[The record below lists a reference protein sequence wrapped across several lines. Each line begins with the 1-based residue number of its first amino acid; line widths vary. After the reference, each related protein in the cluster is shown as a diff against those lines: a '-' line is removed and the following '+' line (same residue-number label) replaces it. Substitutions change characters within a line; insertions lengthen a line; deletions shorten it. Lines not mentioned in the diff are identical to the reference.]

1 MSRRISLIHHDY
13 CPYLEERHGVRVDYA
28 EFSMLGAAAPG
39 YKILGYSCDCSDD
52 CPYPRRDVR
61 GLVLYSTLRRKN
73 HSDLHH

>member
-1 MSRRISLIHHDY
+1 MSRRFSLIHHDY

-39 YKILGYSCDCSDD
+39 YKILDYSCDCSDD

-61 GLVLYSTLRRKN
+61 GSCPVFNTAPEEPF
-73 HSDLHH
+73 

>member
-28 EFSMLGAAAPG
+28 EFSMSVPQLLAIRYWAIPVTVRMIAL
-39 YKILGYSCDCSDD
+39 ILAEMCVD
-52 CPYPRRDVR
+52 
-61 GLVLYSTLRRKN
+61 LVLYSTLRRKN

>member
-28 EFSMLGAAAPG
+28 EFSMLGSAAPVTVRMIAL
-39 YKILGYSCDCSDD
+39 ILAEMCVD
-52 CPYPRRDVR
+52 
-61 GLVLYSTLRRKN
+61 LVLYSALHRKN